1 MPEFAMMGLFSWI
14 FMGLLAGAL
23 GRFLLPGK
31 DEMGCVGTIVA
42 GILGAVIGGFTA
54 TLLGFGGFQGFD
66 IYSLLLATVG
76 AILFLFVLRLLSG
89 GKKKEQNRR

>member
-31 DEMGCVGTIVA
+31 DDLGCFSTILTGIVGAIV
-42 GILGAVIGGFTA
+42 GGFAATA
-54 TLLGFGGFQGFD
+54 LGFGGFQGFD
-66 IYSLLLATVG
+66 IYSLLLATLG
-76 AILFLFVLRLLSG
+76 AILFLFVLRLLKGS
-89 GKKKEQNRR
+89 KKPPPKR